1 MIKLFR
7 SFVLTLIFAF
17 VLIAL
22 LGIVSGTLMAQGSS
36 GSVSGLVKDRSS
48 NLPIEGADVTLHKT
62 SDSSLVKGTATDADG
77 RFVIQDITAGSYYL
91 RANLVGYNSAVVS
104 GISIS
109 SQNKNIVLN
118 QITLSTSTTT
128 TEEIVV
134 ESEKSMIEFRPD
146 KKIFNVSKNPNTQGS
161 TLIDLLKDIPAVT
174 VDQDNNVSLRGSE
187 GVKLLIDGR
196 PSGLDGSNRAAIL
209 EQIQASDVES
219 IELITNP
226 SAKYEAEGSSG
237 IINII
242 MKKNENKGFGYN
254 GTVALNM
261 GTRDKYS
268 GQFSLN
274 LKNNKVNVFGNYSY
288 NSRNMVSSGF
298 NQRYNYLST
307 NSYFSDITNDGS
319 RRMRG
324 HNLKL
329 GMDYYVDQ
337 QNTIGIG
344 FSYRNS
350 ERGRHDLGI
359 SREYDPSGNLTSDY
373 FNTVTSNDKGY
384 NFDISA
390 NYMLRFKTPQQVLTA
405 EFSYSR
411 DKDEDLSNTFD
422 TFIMPVNPTP
432 ENRNEIENEMEDE
445 YTAKID
451 YVHPFNKDTRLE
463 TGYKGKYEKR
473 DNDFVREQ
481 FDYGTNQ
488 FETDFNSSN
497 RFIYNEQIHGLYAIY
512 LQQIG
517 SFGFSLGAR
526 MEHTRINGEL
536 VNPSQIFDRN
546 YTDFFPSASISQKL
560 SKTSEIQ
567 LSYAKRVRR
576 PRTRQLNP
584 FTSITMMGGSN
595 SLQQGNPNLNPEFTD
610 SYELS
615 FIQYLPFATVTPS
628 IFYRRT
634 KDEIA
639 RTITL
644 IDSITTL
651 TSFVN
656 YNKSSSYGGEVLVNS
671 QPFKF
676 WTLNGTFSYY
686 KTEVDASNLGSGQRN
701 SGYTWSAR
709 GMTSFIL
716 PADLSMQLS
725 YFYHGMRISA
735 QGSFE
740 PFQMMDVSVKKDL
753 FDKKLSVSFRVSDVF
768 NTGKF
773 RANITGDNFTQI
785 FERSRDS
792 RAFFLNLTY
801 KFGQEDKKQNRK
813 KRENNNDSDSD
824 DGFDY

>member
-1 MIKLFR
+1 MILEITGIAFKIMRFSLL
-7 SFVLTLIFAF
+7 VAAIFF
-17 VLIAL
+17 I
-22 LGIVSGTLMAQGSS
+22 
-36 GSVSGLVKDRSS
+36 SGLAAQDKNGEIRGKVIDKTS
-48 NLPIEGADVTLHKT
+48 NAPIESADVTLHRS
-62 SDSSLVKGTATDADG
+62 SDSSFVTGTSTDESGSFVLSSIPYG
-77 RFVIQDITAGSYYL
+77 RYYL
-91 RANLVGYNSAVVS
+91 RANLVGYNFAVVS
-104 GISIS
+104 G
-109 SQNKNIVLN
+109 VTLN
-118 QITLSTSTTT
+118 RNSTVINLDPVKLSTGSTT

-146 KKIFNVSKNPNTQGS
+146 KKIFNVSKNPNSQGS

-242 MKKNENKGFGYN
+242 LKKNENKGFGYN

-261 GTRDKYS
+261 GTRDKYN

-288 NSRNMVSSGF
+288 NSRNMVTSGF
-298 NQRYNYLST
+298 NQRYNYIST

-329 GMDYYVDQ
+329 GMDYFVDQ
-337 QNTIGIG
+337 FNTIGMV

-350 ERGRHDLGI
+350 ERGRYDLGF
-359 SREYDPSGNLTSDY
+359 SKEYDPSGNLTSDY

-384 NFDISA
+384 NFDLSA

-405 EFSYSR
+405 EISYSR
-411 DKDEDLSNTFD
+411 DKDEDLSNTYD

-463 TGYKGKYEKR
+463 VGYKGDYEKL

-481 FDYGTNQ
+481 FNYGTNQ

-497 RFIYNEQIHGLYAIY
+497 RFIYKEQIHGLYAIY
-512 LQQIG
+512 LQQIEG
-517 SFGFSLGAR
+517 FGFSLGAR

-567 LSYAKRVRR
+567 LSYARRVRR
-576 PRTRQLNP
+576 PRTRMLNP

-595 SLQQGNPNLNPEFTD
+595 SLQQGNPDLNPEFTD

-628 IFYRRT
+628 IFYRHT

-651 TSFVN
+651 MSFVN

-686 KTEVDASNLGSGQRN
+686 KTEVDASNLGSGQEN
-701 SGYTWSAR
+701 SGYSWSAR
-709 GMTSFIL
+709 GMTSFSL
-716 PADLSMQLS
+716 PADFGMQLS
-725 YFYHGMRISA
+725 YFYHGKRISA

-753 FDKKLSVSFRVSDVF
+753 FDKKLSVSLRVSDVF

-792 RAFFLNLTY
+792 RTLFLNLTY

-813 KRENNNDSDSD
+813 KRENNNNDDDSD
-824 DGFDY
+824 DGMDF

>member
-1 MIKLFR
+1 MILKITGIAFKIMRFSLL
-7 SFVLTLIFAF
+7 VAAIFF
-17 VLIAL
+17 
-22 LGIVSGTLMAQGSS
+22 
-36 GSVSGLVKDRSS
+36 VSGLVAQNKTGEIRGKVVDKNS
-48 NLPIEGADVTLHKT
+48 NTPIESADVTLHRS
-62 SDSSLVKGTATDADG
+62 SDSSFVTGTGTDASGSFVLSSIPYG
-77 RFVIQDITAGSYYL
+77 RYFL
-91 RANLVGYNSAVVS
+91 RANLVGYNFAVVS
-104 GISIS
+104 GIT
-109 SQNKNIVLN
+109 LN
-118 QITLSTSTTT
+118 PNSTVINLDPVKLSTGTTT

-242 MKKNENKGFGYN
+242 LKKNENKGFGYN

-261 GTRDKYS
+261 GTRDKYN

-288 NSRNMVSSGF
+288 NSRNMVTSGF
-298 NQRYNYLST
+298 NQRYNYIST

-324 HNLKL
+324 HNIKL

-337 QNTIGIG
+337 LNTIGVV
-344 FSYRNS
+344 FNYRNN
-350 ERGRHDLGI
+350 ERGRYDLGY
-359 SREYDPSGNLTSDY
+359 SREFDPSGNLTSDY

-405 EFSYSR
+405 EISYAR
-411 DKDEDLSNTFD
+411 DKDEDISNTFD

-463 TGYKGKYEKR
+463 VGYKSDYEKL

-481 FDYGTNQ
+481 FNYNTNQ

-497 RFIYNEQIHGLYAIY
+497 RFIYKEQVHGLYAIY

-517 SFGFSLGAR
+517 GFGFSLGAR

-536 VNPSQIFDRN
+536 VNPSQIFERN

-615 FIQYLPFATVTPS
+615 YIHYLPFATVTPS
-628 IFYRRT
+628 VFYRRT

-676 WTLNGTFSYY
+676 WTINGTFSYY
-686 KTEVDASNLGSGQRN
+686 KTEVDATNLGSGQKN

-709 GMTSFIL
+709 GMTSYIL

-725 YFYHGMRISA
+725 YFYHGKRISA

-740 PFQMMDVSVKKDL
+740 PFQMMDVSIKKDL

-813 KRENNNDSDSD
+813 RRENNNDSDSE